1 MVWRFFICLV
11 LDKLSCIFIEI
22 LFTDPAQKLLNFSS
36 HMFIDSGLI
45 LISLVFLYYGG
56 EFLVTGSLRL
66 AQALK
71 ISPFVIGATVIGF
84 GTSTPELAVS
94 LMASIQDSGD
104 LALGNIIGSNIT
116 NIGLVLG
123 LTALIIPLTIEKK
136 RYLDESPSLI
146 ITSAL
151 IVVFS
156 WDNYLGRIEGL
167 IMLSLLF
174 IYLWRAFTKK
184 EIIDINTS
192 EINFFSKW
200 ERPIFHIVLVI
211 LGIMMLVLGASWMV
225 EGATGIA
232 RKIGVSEWFIGISI
246 VALGTSL
253 PELTS
258 SIIAA
263 KKGHGEMAIG
273 NVFGSNIFNI
283 LMVIGI
289 ASTIHPLSIEEKIYT
304 DLIFT
309 TTLTCLMLLLIRM
322 GYVIK
327 KQDGI
332 ILCLCYGS
340 YMGLKGM
347 GLL

>member
-1 MVWRFFICLV
+1 
-11 LDKLSCIFIEI
+11 
-22 LFTDPAQKLLNFSS
+22 
-36 HMFIDSGLI
+36 MFIDSGLI
-45 LISLVFLYYGG
+45 LISLIFLYYGG

-66 AQALK
+66 AQTFN
-71 ISPFVIGATVIGF
+71 ISPFIIGATVIGF

-94 LMASIQDSGD
+94 LMASIQGSGD
-104 LALGNIIGSNIT
+104 LALANIIGSNIT

-123 LTALIIPLTIEKK
+123 LTALIIPLTIEKQ
-136 RYLDESPSLI
+136 RYRTESPSLI
-146 ITSAL
+146 ITSTI

-156 WDNYLGRIEGL
+156 WDSYLSRIEGF
-167 IMLSLLF
+167 IMISFLF
-174 IYLWRAFTKK
+174 IYLWRAFRKK
-184 EIIDINTS
+184 ESIDLDSS
-192 EINFFSKW
+192 EINFFSNQK
-200 ERPIFHIVLVI
+200 RPTFHIILVI
-211 LGIMMLVLGASWMV
+211 LGIMMLIFGASWMV

-232 RKIGVSEWFIGISI
+232 RKLGVSEWFIGVSI

-253 PELTS
+253 PELAS
-258 SIIAA
+258 SLIAA

-289 ASTIHPLSIEEKIYT
+289 ASSMNPLSIEEKIYT

-309 TTLTCLMLLLIRM
+309 TTLTFLMLLLIRM

-327 KQDGI
+327 KQEGF
-332 ILCLCYGS
+332 ILCLCYGL
-340 YMGLKGM
+340 YMGLKGI

>member
-1 MVWRFFICLV
+1 
-11 LDKLSCIFIEI
+11 
-22 LFTDPAQKLLNFSS
+22 
-36 HMFIDSGLI
+36 MFIDSGLI
-45 LISLVFLYYGG
+45 LISLIFLYYGG

-66 AQALK
+66 AQTFN
-71 ISPFVIGATVIGF
+71 ISPFIIGATVIGF

-94 LMASIQDSGD
+94 LMASIQGSGD
-104 LALGNIIGSNIT
+104 LALANIIGSNIT

-123 LTALIIPLTIEKK
+123 LTALIIPLTIEKQ
-136 RYLDESPSLI
+136 RYRTESPSLI
-146 ITSAL
+146 ITSTI

-156 WDNYLGRIEGL
+156 WDSYLSRIEGF
-167 IMLSLLF
+167 IMISFLF
-174 IYLWRAFTKK
+174 IYLWRAFRKK
-184 EIIDINTS
+184 ESIDLGSS
-192 EINFFSKW
+192 EINFFSNQK
-200 ERPIFHIVLVI
+200 RPTFHIILVI
-211 LGIMMLVLGASWMV
+211 LGIMMLIFGASWMV

-232 RKIGVSEWFIGISI
+232 RKLGVSEWFIGVSI

-253 PELTS
+253 PELAS
-258 SIIAA
+258 SLIAA

-289 ASTIHPLSIEEKIYT
+289 ASSINPLSIEEKIYT

-309 TTLTCLMLLLIRM
+309 TTLTFLMLLLIRM

-327 KQDGI
+327 KQEGF
-332 ILCLCYGS
+332 ILCLCYGL
-340 YMGLKGM
+340 YMGLKGI

>member
-1 MVWRFFICLV
+1 
-11 LDKLSCIFIEI
+11 
-22 LFTDPAQKLLNFSS
+22 
-36 HMFIDSGLI
+36 MFIDSGLI
-45 LISLVFLYYGG
+45 LISLIFLYYGG

-66 AQALK
+66 AQTFN
-71 ISPFVIGATVIGF
+71 ISPFIIGATVIGF

-94 LMASIQDSGD
+94 LMASIQGSGD

-123 LTALIIPLTIEKK
+123 LTALIIPLTIEKQ
-136 RYLDESPSLI
+136 RYRTESPSLI
-146 ITSAL
+146 ITSTI

-156 WDNYLGRIEGL
+156 WDSYLSRIEGF
-167 IMLSLLF
+167 IMISFLF
-174 IYLWRAFTKK
+174 IYLWSAFRKK
-184 EIIDINTS
+184 ESIDLDSS
-192 EINFFSKW
+192 EINFFSNQK
-200 ERPIFHIVLVI
+200 RPTFHIILVI
-211 LGIMMLVLGASWMV
+211 LGIMMLIFGASWMV

-232 RKIGVSEWFIGISI
+232 RKLGVSEWFIGVSI

-253 PELTS
+253 PELAS
-258 SIIAA
+258 SLIAA

-289 ASTIHPLSIEEKIYT
+289 ASSINPLSIEEKIYT

-309 TTLTCLMLLLIRM
+309 TTLTFLMLLLIRM

-327 KQDGI
+327 KQEGF
-332 ILCLCYGS
+332 ILCLCYGL
-340 YMGLKGM
+340 YMGLKGI